1 MKTPQPSWMLVLR
14 RPVDIAP
21 KSGLLV
27 YYKCHEQFAID
38 QNWLELFCRSPM
50 KFAVNIWWEAV
61 TFVGIHPPIP
71 AVGADKQYL
80 STIYRKIEGGIKWL
94 IKQEKAHR

>member
-1 MKTPQPSWMLVLR
+1 MKIT
-14 RPVDIAP
+14 
-21 KSGLLV
+21 
-27 YYKCHEQFAID
+27 
-38 QNWLELFCRSPM
+38 
-50 KFAVNIWWEAV
+50 VNIWWEAV